1 MGNLEIKFDI
11 DKLLEVFKERDVIEL
26 SITDA
31 GIKLKT
37 YRKSKDK

>member
-26 SITDA
+26 SITDG